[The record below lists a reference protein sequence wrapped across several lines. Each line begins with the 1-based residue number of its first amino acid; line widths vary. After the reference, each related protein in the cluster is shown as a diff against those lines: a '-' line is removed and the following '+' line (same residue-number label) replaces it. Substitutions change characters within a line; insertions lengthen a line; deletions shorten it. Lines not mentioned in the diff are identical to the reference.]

1 MNNYLLIIKSKFIKC
16 DLVKIREFIPICEMI
31 KYLILRVCVSGDN
44 INIEEKHYKGGGVE
58 DLWEKIKTWASTGQ
72 FIY

>member
-16 DLVKIREFIPICEMI
+16 DLVKIREFIPIYEMI

-44 INIEEKHYKGGGVE
+44 INIEEKHYKGGGSKIC
-58 DLWEKIKTWASTGQ
+58 EKK
-72 FIY
+72 